1 LEVKTIS
8 VVGAVIILD
17 DSVLACR
24 RAPFKSQAG
33 LWEFPGGKVEA
44 GESPEEALRREIMEE
59 LGVPVAVKQ
68 FVGAGEYQMK
78 DVLIRL
84 NCYRCVLQERAP
96 ARSKDHDQLRWLE
109 KDQLE
114 TVVWAPAD
122 VPVIEYVK
130 AILK

>member
-44 GESPEEALRREIMEE
+44 GESAEEALRREIMEE
-59 LGVPVAVKQ
+59 LGVPVVVER
-68 FVGAGEYQMK
+68 FVGAGEYQMM
-78 DVLIRL
+78 DVLIQL
-84 NCYRCVLQERAP
+84 DCYRCILEGEKPVG
-96 ARSKDHDQLRWLE
+96 SKDHDQLKWLK

-114 TVVWAPAD
+114 TIPWAPAD
-122 VPVIEYVK
+122 IPVLSAVE
-130 AILK
+130 ALLN

>member
-1 LEVKTIS
+1 MKTIS

-44 GESPEEALRREIMEE
+44 GEAPEEALRREIMEE

-68 FVGAGEYQMK
+68 FVGAGEYQMT

-84 NCYRCVLQERAP
+84 DCYRCILEGETP
-96 ARSKDHDQLRWLE
+96 AESNDHDQLRWLE